1 MTRAAAAIVKYR
13 WIFVLLFAAM
23 IVFSFFSV
31 RWIQVEEDITF
42 YLAEDAEARRGLTI
56 MEEEFNTFGTASV
69 MVKRV
74 SPEEAAD
81 IAEQIRAVENVVLVS
96 YDETENHYRDGYALY
111 DVTFGDVTAS
121 EKSEKALADVKSL
134 LADRDV
140 TIHSEVGFS
149 LADLVAEQMATVLIF
164 VVIVVLAVLLF
175 TSSTYAEIP
184 VMILTFVVAALINL
198 GTTFLMGTIS
208 FVSNSVAIVLQLAL
222 SVDYA
227 IIFCNR
233 YKEEHESL
241 GIRDAVVKALA
252 ASIPEISASSL
263 TTIAGL
269 TAMTFMKFRL
279 GADMGLNLIKAIVCS
294 LLTVFLFMPA
304 MLMLFGRAMD
314 KTKHR
319 RFVPKISF
327 VGKFAYATRYV
338 LPIFFVALVIGAYVI
353 YGRCNYA
360 YCVDIVPAFHQTE
373 YEASKA
379 EIEENF
385 GGSNLVAVLVP
396 SGDYASEK
404 ALLEDLSEC
413 PEVKSAS
420 GLAGVEAMDGFSL
433 GDAISFRDFSR
444 IAGVDETAGQALFAY
459 YAAEHGDHRAAQSDL
474 QNYKAPMLD
483 LFLFLHERV
492 EAGDVELEQ
501 EQRALIDQLYGQLSM
516 AATQLQG
523 KNYSRLVLD
532 LKLPIQSEETFDFL
546 DRIHVLASRY
556 YHEGVC
562 LTGDS
567 VSAKDFKA
575 AFATDNRVVG
585 LMSLGLVMLI
595 LFFTFK
601 SFGMPLLLIL
611 VIQGSIWMNFA
622 IATLQESPVFFLC
635 ILIVSAI
642 QMGANIDYAIV
653 VSTRYREFR
662 ETMEPKE
669 AIITTLNLA
678 FPTVITSGLMMV
690 CAGLLIGFQV
700 SQCIIAGM
708 GYYVGTGTSI
718 SIVLILFALPQL
730 LLLGDKFVAVTTI
743 RTDNLRLLGF
753 FRRNRRRIAA
763 GLLAAAALFALIV
776 APGVI
781 RSGSLQAKRDKE
793 QSNALMASTAE
804 LRELSEKLGA
814 ESTMY
819 AALKYQFAE
828 QLVTDEVGTQYLEEG
843 EAQYLAGLE
852 EYEAGKE
859 KYDEGAAQLA
869 DAKEQYKAGAAQ
881 LAAGQAQY
889 DEGLAQ
895 YKEALAQYQ
904 AGKKKLEEGQAAY
917 DKGLAE
923 YQQGQKDYAA
933 GEKKL
938 ADGQA
943 AYDAGLAARDAGA
956 AQLAAGQAAYDAGLA
971 QYNEGK
977 AQYDQAKA
985 ALDSVSGLYNTVMP
999 LYNEYLDAQ
1008 ARYDEAVASGDMVS
1022 ALVLGTTVT
1031 AARLAFETQLGG
1043 YSISSLIAEYESAQ
1057 AQLNEAAGQLAAA
1070 EQELAAGKAELD
1082 KGYAELAE
1090 AEQQLAEGKAELD
1103 AGYAQLAD
1111 AKQQLAA
1118 AEKKLADGKAELDAG
1133 YAQLAEAEPQ
1143 LAAAKKQLD
1152 DAKAQL
1158 DAGYAELGAGAEQI
1172 ADGDEQLSEAG
1183 EQLKEGEEKLAEAE
1197 KELQEGRE
1205 TLAENRDKLQES
1217 LSALDD
1223 YSSEEERLTEGVA
1236 LLMENEQVKALA
1248 GRTASTAEVIN
1259 AAEQVFRQNAE
1270 DADARATVSRR
1281 VGLNLMLAA
1290 ALALLAVL
1298 ILAVIHAAFAPAL
1311 LALVSAL
1318 SALLSLVY
1326 WNNHFAD
1333 AKGLLPA
1340 AALLLAVFGLL
1351 FAQLMF
1357 RKKQPALPEAAP
1369 APEAVAGTEAKPAS
1383 EPKEDIL

>member
-1 MTRAAAAIVKYR
+1 MNNKSSFMSRFAGLVVKGR
-13 WIFVLLFAAM
+13 WIIMLVFAAL
-23 IVFSFFSV
+23 IVFSFFSFGWV
-31 RWIQVEEDITF
+31 HVEEDVTA

-56 MEEEFNTFGTASV
+56 MEEDFVTLGTAKV

-74 SPEEAAD
+74 SETEANE
-81 IAEQIRAVENVVLVS
+81 IAEQIRAVADVAMVQFDL
-96 YDETENHYRDGYALY
+96 TEAHYKDGYALY
-111 DVTFGDVTAS
+111 NVTFAEETDS
-121 EKSEKALADVKSL
+121 ERSEAAYAQIKTL
-134 LADRDV
+134 LADRD
-140 TIHSEVGFS
+140 TTYYSDVGFS
-149 LADLVAEQMATVLIF
+149 LAAGIARQMVSVLIF
-164 VVIVVLAVLLF
+164 VVIVVFAVLLF
-175 TSSTYAEIP
+175 TSDTYAEIP
-184 VMILTFVVAALINL
+184 VMILTFVVAAVINL
-198 GTTFLMGTIS
+198 GTHFILGTIS

-227 IIFCNR
+227 IILCNR
-233 YKEEHESL
+233 YKEEHQNL
-241 GIRDAVVKALA
+241 PIREAVIKAVA
-252 ASIPEISASSL
+252 ASIPEIFASSL

-279 GADMGLNLIKAIVCS
+279 GVDLGICLIKAILCS
-294 LLTVFLFMPA
+294 MLTVFLFMPA
-304 MLMLFGRAMD
+304 LLMLFGKAMD
-314 KTKHR
+314 KTKHK

-327 VGKFAYATRYV
+327 VGKFAYATRFVFPILFV
-338 LPIFFVALVIGAYVI
+338 LLVVGAYHVF
-353 YGRCNYA
+353 GQTNYA
-360 YCVDIVPAFHQTE
+360 YAQDIVPARNMTE
-373 YEASKA
+373 RESSKA
-379 EIEENF
+379 EIDEAF
-385 GGSNLVAVLVP
+385 GSSNLVAVLIP

-404 ALLEDLSEC
+404 ALLEDLGDC
-413 PEVKSAS
+413 PEVRSAS
-420 GLAGVEAMDGFSL
+420 GLAGVEVMNGRSL
-433 GDAISFRDFSR
+433 GDEISPADFSAV
-444 IAGVDETAGQALFAY
+444 AGVDDTVSQALFAY
-459 YAAEHGDHRAAQSDL
+459 YAAEKGDHRAVTGDL

-483 LFLFLHERV
+483 LFLFLHDRA
-492 EAGDVELEQ
+492 EAGDVELEEDQ
-501 EQRALIDQLYGQLSM
+501 VAMIDELYGQLSM
-516 AATQLQG
+516 AAAQLQG
-523 KNYSRLVLD
+523 RNYSRLVLD
-532 LKLPIQSEETFDFL
+532 LDLPVQSDETFAFL
-546 DRIHVLASRY
+546 EHIHLLASQY
-556 YHEGVC
+556 YPEDVC

-567 VSAKDFKA
+567 VSAKDFKD

-622 IATLQESPVFFLC
+622 IATLHGDPVFFLC
-635 ILIVSAI
+635 YLIVSAI

-662 ETMEPKE
+662 ETMGPKE

-690 CAGLLIGFQV
+690 CAGLLIGFRV

-743 RTDNLRLLGF
+743 HTENLRLLRF
-753 FRRNRRRIAA
+753 LKKNQRRFAA

-776 APGVI
+776 APGI
-781 RSGSLQAKRDKE
+781 LRSGRVHSEQEKE
-793 QSNALMASTAE
+793 QSEALLARTAE
-804 LRELSEKLGA
+804 LKELSEKLGA

-852 EYEAGKE
+852 EYEAGKAQ
-859 KYDEGAAQLA
+859 YDEGAAQLA
-869 DAKEQYKAGAAQ
+869 EAKEQYKAGAAK

-889 DEGLAQ
+889 DAGLAQ
-895 YKEALAQYQ
+895 YKAALAEYQ
-904 AGKKKLEEGQAAY
+904 AGKKKLEDGQAAY

-923 YQQGQKDYAA
+923 YNQGKADYAA

-938 ADGQA
+938 AEGQA
-943 AYDAGLAARDAGA
+943 AYDAGLAAHDAGQQ
-956 AQLAAGQAAYDAGLA
+956 QLAQGQAAYDAGLA

-1022 ALVLGTTVT
+1022 ALVLGTTLT
-1031 AARLAFETQLGG
+1031 AAKLAFETQLGG
-1043 YSISSLIAEYESAQ
+1043 YSISGLLAEYQNAQ
-1057 AQLNEAAGQLAAA
+1057 AQLDVAAGQLAAA

-1082 KGYAELAE
+1082 KGYAELAA
-1090 AEQQLAEGKAELD
+1090 AEQQLADGKAELD
-1103 AGYAQLAD
+1103 AGYAQLED
-1111 AKQQLAA
+1111 ARQQLAA
-1118 AEKKLADGKAELDAG
+1118 GEKKLAEGKAELDAG

-1143 LAAAKKQLD
+1143 LAAAKQQLD
-1152 DAKAQL
+1152 TARAQL
-1158 DAGYAELGAGAEQI
+1158 DAGYAELGAGAVQI
-1172 ADGDEQLSEAG
+1172 REGDEQLAEAG
-1183 EQLKEGEEKLAEAE
+1183 EQLKEGEEKLADAE
-1197 KELQEGRE
+1197 KEITSGRE
-1205 TLAENRDKLQES
+1205 TLEENRDKLQES
-1217 LSALDD
+1217 LNALDD
-1223 YSSEEERLTEGVA
+1223 YSSEEERLSEGVK

-1259 AAEQVFRQNAE
+1259 AAEKVFRQNAANAE
-1270 DADARATVSRR
+1270 EQATASRR
-1281 VGLNLMLAA
+1281 VALNLMLAA

-1298 ILAVIHAAFAPAL
+1298 LLAVLHTAFAPAL
-1311 LALVSAL
+1311 LAAVSAL
-1318 SALLSLVY
+1318 AALLSLVY
-1326 WNNHFAD
+1326 WNSRCVGMNAF
-1333 AKGLLPA
+1333 LPMA
-1340 AALLLAVFGLL
+1340 AVLLAVFGIL

-1357 RKKQPALPEAAP
+1357 RSRKAKEQP
-1369 APEAVAGTEAKPAS
+1369 
-1383 EPKEDIL
+1383 EPVEEL

>member
-1 MTRAAAAIVKYR
+1 MKSETFMTRAAAAIVKYR

-23 IVFSFFSV
+23 IAFSFFSV

-42 YLAEDAEARRGLTI
+42 YLAEEAEARRGLTI
-56 MEEEFNTFGTASV
+56 MEDEFNTFGTAQV

-74 SPEEAAD
+74 SREEAAE
-81 IAEQIRAVENVVLVS
+81 IADQIRSVENVVLVT

-121 EKSEKALADVKSL
+121 EKSEKALADVKAL

-184 VMILTFVVAALINL
+184 VMILTFMVAAIINL
-198 GTTFLMGTIS
+198 GSTFLMGTIS

-233 YKEEHESL
+233 YKEEHETL
-241 GIRDAVVKALA
+241 EIRDAVVKALA

-279 GADMGLNLIKAIVCS
+279 GADMGLNLIKAIICS

-304 MLMLFGRAMD
+304 MLMLFGKAMD
-314 KTKHR
+314 KTKHS

-327 VGKFAYATRYV
+327 VGRFAYATRYV

-353 YGRCNYA
+353 YGHCNYA
-360 YCVDIVPAFHQTE
+360 YCVDIVPAFRQTE

-379 EIEENF
+379 EIEEAF

-396 SGDYASEK
+396 TGDYASEK
-404 ALLEDLSEC
+404 ALLEDLGDC

-420 GLAGVEAMDGFSL
+420 GLAGVEVMNGRSL
-433 GDAISFRDFSR
+433 GDEISPAEFS
-444 IAGVDETAGQALFAY
+444 AVANVDDATAQALFAY
-459 YAAEHGDHRAAQSDL
+459 YAAEKGDHRAATGDL

-483 LFLFLHERV
+483 LFLFLHDRV
-492 EAGDVELEQ
+492 EAGDVELEN
-501 EQRALIDQLYGQLSM
+501 EQRAMIDELYGQLSM

-532 LKLPIQSEETFDFL
+532 LNLPVQSDETFDFL
-546 DRIHVLASRY
+546 ERIHVLASKY
-556 YHEGVC
+556 YPEDVC

-567 VSAKDFKA
+567 VSAKDFKD

-622 IATLQESPVFFLC
+622 VATLQGNPVFFLC

-662 ETMEPKE
+662 ETMEPKD

-743 RTDNLRLLGF
+743 HTENLRLLRF
-753 FRRNRRRIAA
+753 LKKNQRRFAA

-776 APGVI
+776 APGI
-781 RSGSLQAKRDKE
+781 LRSGRVHSKQEKE
-793 QSNALMASTAE
+793 QSEALLARTAE
-804 LRELSEKLGA
+804 LKELSEKLGA

-852 EYEAGKE
+852 EYEAGKA

-869 DAKEQYKAGAAQ
+869 DAKEQYKAGAAK

-895 YKEALAQYQ
+895 YKAALAEYQ
-904 AGKKKLEEGQAAY
+904 AGKKKLEDGQAAY

-923 YQQGQKDYAA
+923 YNQGKADYAA
-933 GEKKL
+933 GEKRL
-938 ADGQA
+938 AEGQA
-943 AYDAGLAARDAGA
+943 AYDAGLAAHDAGQQ
-956 AQLAAGQAAYDAGLA
+956 QLAQGQAAYDAGLA

-1008 ARYDEAVASGDMVS
+1008 ARYDEAVASGDLVS
-1022 ALVLGTTVT
+1022 AVVLGSTL
-1031 AARLAFETQLGG
+1031 AAAQLAFETQLGG
-1043 YSISSLIAEYESAQ
+1043 YSISGLLAEYQNAQ
-1057 AQLNEAAGQLAAA
+1057 AQLDVAAGQLAAA

-1082 KGYAELAE
+1082 KGYAELAA
-1090 AEQQLAEGKAELD
+1090 AEQQLADGKAELD
-1103 AGYAQLAD
+1103 AGYAQLED

-1118 AEKKLADGKAELDAG
+1118 GEKRLAEGKAELDAG

-1143 LAAAKKQLD
+1143 LAAAKQQLD

-1158 DAGYAELGAGAEQI
+1158 DAGYAKLGAGAVQI
-1172 ADGDEQLSEAG
+1172 QEGDEQLAEAG
-1183 EQLKEGEEKLAEAE
+1183 EQLKEGEEKLADAE
-1197 KELQEGRE
+1197 KEITSGRE
-1205 TLAENRDKLQES
+1205 TLEENRDKLQES
-1217 LSALDD
+1217 LNALDD
-1223 YSSEEERLTEGVA
+1223 YSSEEERLSEGVQ

-1270 DADARATVSRR
+1270 NAGEQAAVSRR
-1281 VGLNLMLAA
+1281 VALNLMLAA

-1298 ILAVIHAAFAPAL
+1298 LLAVLHTAFAPAL
-1311 LALVSAL
+1311 LAAVGAL
-1318 SALLSLVY
+1318 AALLSLVY
-1326 WNNHFAD
+1326 WNSRCAGMNA
-1333 AKGLLPA
+1333 LLPVA
-1340 AALLLAVFGLL
+1340 AVLLAVFGIL

-1357 RKKQPALPEAAP
+1357 RSRKAKEQPVE
-1369 APEAVAGTEAKPAS
+1369 
-1383 EPKEDIL
+1383 EP

>member
-1 MTRAAAAIVKYR
+1 MKSETFMTRAAAAIVKYR

-23 IVFSFFSV
+23 IAFSFFSV

-42 YLAEDAEARRGLTI
+42 YLAEEAEARRGLTI
-56 MEEEFNTFGTASV
+56 MEDEFNTFGTAQV

-74 SPEEAAD
+74 STEEAAD
-81 IAEQIRAVENVVLVS
+81 IADQIRSVENVVLVT

-121 EKSEKALADVKSL
+121 EKSEKALADVKAL

-184 VMILTFVVAALINL
+184 VMILTFMVAAIINL

-233 YKEEHESL
+233 YKEEHETL
-241 GIRDAVVKALA
+241 EIRDAVVKALA

-279 GADMGLNLIKAIVCS
+279 GADMGLNLIKAIICS

-327 VGKFAYATRYV
+327 VGRFAYATRYV
-338 LPIFFVALVIGAYVI
+338 LPIFFVALVIGAYII
-353 YGRCNYA
+353 YGHCNYA
-360 YCVDIVPAFHQTE
+360 YCVDIVPAFRQTE

-379 EIEENF
+379 EIEETF

-396 SGDYASEK
+396 TGDYASEK
-404 ALLEDLSEC
+404 ALLEDLGDC

-420 GLAGVEAMDGFSL
+420 GLAGVEVMNGRSL
-433 GDAISFRDFSR
+433 GDEISPAEFS
-444 IAGVDETAGQALFAY
+444 AVANVDDTTAQALFAY
-459 YAAEHGDHRAAQSDL
+459 YAAEKGDHRAATGDL
-474 QNYKAPMLD
+474 QNYRAPMLD
-483 LFLFLHERV
+483 LFLFLHDRV
-492 EAGDVELEQ
+492 EAGDVELES
-501 EQRALIDQLYGQLSM
+501 EQRAMIEELYGQLSM

-532 LKLPIQSEETFDFL
+532 LNLPVQSDETFDFL
-546 DRIHVLASRY
+546 ERIHVLASKY
-556 YHEGVC
+556 YPEDVC

-567 VSAKDFKA
+567 VSAKDFKD

-622 IATLQESPVFFLC
+622 IATLQGSPVFFLC

-653 VSTRYREFR
+653 VSTRYQEFR
-662 ETMEPKE
+662 ETMEPKD
-669 AIITTLNLA
+669 AIITALNLA

-690 CAGLLIGFQV
+690 CAGLLIGFRV

-730 LLLGDKFVAVTTI
+730 LLLGDKFVALTTVN
-743 RTDNLRLLGF
+743 TEKLGLLRALKK
-753 FRRNRRRIAA
+753 NQRRIAA

-776 APGVI
+776 APGVL
-781 RSGSLQAKRDKE
+781 RSGRVQASQQKE
-793 QSNALMASTAE
+793 QSEALLARTAE
-804 LRELSEKLGA
+804 LKELSEKLGA

-852 EYEAGKE
+852 EYEAGKAQYE
-859 KYDEGAAQLA
+859 EGAAQLA
-869 DAKEQYKAGAAQ
+869 DAKKQYKAGAAK

-895 YKEALAQYQ
+895 YKAALAEYQ
-904 AGKKKLEEGQAAY
+904 AGKKKLEAGQAAY
-917 DKGLAE
+917 DKGLAD
-923 YQQGQKDYAA
+923 YNQGKADYAA
-933 GEKKL
+933 GEKRL
-938 ADGQA
+938 AEGQA
-943 AYDAGLAARDAGA
+943 AYDAGLAAHDAGQQ
-956 AQLAAGQAAYDAGLA
+956 QLAQGQAAYDAGLA

-1022 ALVLGTTVT
+1022 ALVLGSTLS
-1031 AARLAFETQLGG
+1031 AAKLAFETQLGG
-1043 YSISSLIAEYESAQ
+1043 YSISGLLAEYQNAQ
-1057 AQLNEAAGQLAAA
+1057 AQLDVAAGQLAAA

-1082 KGYAELAE
+1082 KGYAELAA
-1090 AEQQLAEGKAELD
+1090 AEQQLADGKAELD

-1111 AKQQLAA
+1111 AKQQLAD
-1118 AEKKLADGKAELDAG
+1118 AEKQLAEGKAELDAG
-1133 YAQLAEAEPQ
+1133 YAQLAVAEPQ
-1143 LAAAKKQLD
+1143 LAAAKQQLD
-1152 DAKAQL
+1152 TAKAQL
-1158 DAGYAELGAGAEQI
+1158 DAGYAELGAGAVQI
-1172 ADGDEQLSEAG
+1172 QEGDEQLAEAG
-1183 EQLKEGEEKLAEAE
+1183 EQLKEGEEKLADAE
-1197 KELQEGRE
+1197 KEISSGRE
-1205 TLAENRDKLQES
+1205 TLEENRDKLQES
-1217 LSALDD
+1217 LNALDD
-1223 YSSEEERLTEGVA
+1223 YSSEEERLSEGVK

-1248 GRTASTAEVIN
+1248 GRTASTSEVIN
-1259 AAEQVFRQNAE
+1259 AAEQVFRQNAANAE
-1270 DADARATVSRR
+1270 EQAAVSRR
-1281 VGLNLMLAA
+1281 VALNLMLAA

-1298 ILAVIHAAFAPAL
+1298 LLAVLHTAFAPAL
-1311 LALVSAL
+1311 LAAVGAL
-1318 SALLSLVY
+1318 AALLSLVY
-1326 WNNHFAD
+1326 WNSRCAGMNA
-1333 AKGLLPA
+1333 LLPVA
-1340 AALLLAVFGLL
+1340 AVLLAVFGIL

-1357 RKKQPALPEAAP
+1357 RSRKAKAQPVE
-1369 APEAVAGTEAKPAS
+1369 EQ
-1383 EPKEDIL
+1383 

>member
-1 MTRAAAAIVKYR
+1 MTRVARFVVDKRWFFAFLFLAA
-13 WIFVLLFAAM
+13 L
-23 IVFSFFSV
+23 VFSFFSFGWV
-31 RWIQVEEDITF
+31 HVEEDVTA

-56 MEEEFNTFGTASV
+56 MEENFVTLGTAKV

-74 SPEEAAD
+74 SETEAGEIAD
-81 IAEQIRAVENVVLVS
+81 QIRAVEGVAMVQFDMTS
-96 YDETENHYRDGYALY
+96 AHYKDGYALCT
-111 DVTFGDVTAS
+111 VTFSDEAS
-121 EKSEKALADVKSL
+121 SKRSEAAFDRIKTL
-134 LADRDV
+134 LSDRDV
-140 TIHSEVGFS
+140 TYYSEVGFS
-149 LADLVAEQMATVLIF
+149 LAAGIAKQMVSVLIF
-164 VVIVVLAVLLF
+164 VVIVVFAVLLF
-175 TSSTYAEIP
+175 TSDTYAEIP
-184 VMILTFVVAALINL
+184 VMILTFVVAAVINL
-198 GTTFLMGTIS
+198 GTHFILGTIS

-227 IIFCNR
+227 IILCNR
-233 YKEEHESL
+233 YKEEHETL
-241 GIRDAVVKALA
+241 DTPEAVTKALA
-252 ASIPEISASSL
+252 ASIPEIFASSL

-279 GADMGLNLIKAIVCS
+279 GVDMGICLIKAILCS
-294 LLTVFLFMPA
+294 LLTVFLFMPVL
-304 MLMLFGRAMD
+304 LMIFGRAMD

-338 LPIFFVALVIGAYVI
+338 LPILFVLLVIGAYHVF
-353 YGRCNYA
+353 GQTNYA
-360 YCVDIVPAFHQTE
+360 YAQDIVPARNMTE
-373 YEASKA
+373 REASRA
-379 EIEENF
+379 EIEEAF

-396 SGDYASEK
+396 TGDYASER
-404 ALLEDLSEC
+404 ALLEDLGDCS
-413 PEVKSAS
+413 EVKSAS
-420 GLAGVEAMDGFSL
+420 GLAGVEAVDGFSL
-433 GDAISFRDFSR
+433 GDEIGFRDFTR

-459 YAAEHGDHRAAQSDL
+459 YAAEHGDHRVATDDL
-474 QNYKAPMLD
+474 QNYKAPLLD

-492 EAGDVELEQ
+492 EAGDVELEP
-501 EQRALIDQLYGQLSM
+501 EQRSMIDGLYSQLSL
-516 AATQLQG
+516 AAKQLQG

-532 LKLPIQSEETFDFL
+532 LNLPVQSDETFEFL
-546 DRIHVLASRY
+546 ERIHVLASKY
-556 YHEGVC
+556 YPEDVC

-567 VSAKDFKA
+567 VSAKDFKD

-622 IATLQESPVFFLC
+622 IATLQGSPVFFLC
-635 ILIVSAI
+635 YLIVSAI

-653 VSTRYREFR
+653 VSTRYQEFR
-662 ETMEPKE
+662 ETMEPKD

-690 CAGLLIGFQV
+690 CAGLLIGFRV

-730 LLLGDKFVAVTTI
+730 LLLGDKFVAVTTVH
-743 RTDNLRLLGF
+743 TEKLGLLRVLKK
-753 FRRNRRRIAA
+753 NQRRIAA

-776 APGVI
+776 APGVL
-781 RSGSLQAKRDKE
+781 RSGRLLSKQEKE
-793 QSNALMASTAE
+793 QSEALLARTAE
-804 LRELSEKLGA
+804 LKELSEKLGA

-852 EYEAGKE
+852 EYEAGKAQ
-859 KYDEGAAQLA
+859 YDEGAAQLA
-869 DAKEQYKAGAAQ
+869 DAKEQYKAGAAK
-881 LAAGQAQY
+881 LAAGQTQY

-895 YKEALAQYQ
+895 YKAALAEYQ
-904 AGKKKLEEGQAAY
+904 AGKKKLEDGQAAY

-923 YQQGQKDYAA
+923 YNQGKADYAA
-933 GEKKL
+933 GEQKL
-938 ADGQA
+938 AEGQA
-943 AYDAGLAARDAGA
+943 AYDAGLAAHDAGQQ
-956 AQLAAGQAAYDAGLA
+956 QLAEGQAAYDAGLA

-1022 ALVLGTTVT
+1022 ALVLGTTLS
-1031 AARLAFETQLGG
+1031 AAQLAFETRLGG
-1043 YSISSLIAEYESAQ
+1043 YSISGLIAEYQNAQ
-1057 AQLNEAAGQLAAA
+1057 AQLNVAAGQLAAA

-1082 KGYAELAE
+1082 KGYAELAA
-1090 AEQQLAEGKAELD
+1090 AEQQLADGKAELD

-1118 AEKKLADGKAELDAG
+1118 AEKQLAEGKAELDAG
-1133 YAQLAEAEPQ
+1133 YAQLAVAEPQ
-1143 LAAAKKQLD
+1143 LAEAKAQLD
-1152 DAKAQL
+1152 SAKAQL
-1158 DAGYAELGAGAEQI
+1158 DAGYAELGAGAVQI
-1172 ADGDEQLSEAG
+1172 REGDEQLAEAG
-1183 EQLKEGEEKLAEAE
+1183 EQLKEGEEKLADAE
-1197 KELQEGRE
+1197 KEIISGRE
-1205 TLAENRDKLQES
+1205 TLEENRDKLRES
-1217 LSALDD
+1217 LSALDEF
-1223 YSSEEERLTEGVA
+1223 SSEEERLSEGVK
-1236 LLMENEQVKALA
+1236 LLMENERVKALA

-1259 AAEQVFRQNAE
+1259 AAEQVFRQNAGNAE
-1270 DADARATVSRR
+1270 EQAAVSRR
-1281 VGLNLMLAA
+1281 VALNLMLAS

-1298 ILAVIHAAFAPAL
+1298 LLAVLHTAFAPAL
-1311 LALVSAL
+1311 LAAVSAL
-1318 SALLSLVY
+1318 AALLSLVY
-1326 WNNHFAD
+1326 WNSRCAGMNA
-1333 AKGLLPA
+1333 LLPVA
-1340 AALLLAVFGLL
+1340 AVLLAVFGIL

-1357 RKKQPALPEAAP
+1357 RSRKAKAQPAEEL
-1369 APEAVAGTEAKPAS
+1369 
-1383 EPKEDIL
+1383 